1 MNYILYGEETATMR
15 KKVNQIAEKV
25 KLGMDQVSV
34 YDAQESELKYI
45 LEDASS
51 IPFFDEHKVIVVQNA
66 TFLSSKDTTG
76 YDLKQ
81 LISYLKDPL
90 STTTMLFCCP
100 CAKLD
105 QRKKMIKECVQYCK
119 VIECSRI
126 RANDKA
132 EIIRTL
138 TAEKKI
144 SIDEEALRLLI
155 ERMPLD
161 VSIIESEI
169 DKLELYGK
177 HVNLSVIRELTVRA
191 LEDNVFDLADA
202 LLHKDL
208 RRAIRLWNDLDAQQL
223 DPIYLIA
230 TLASQFR
237 FLFQVKTLMNQ
248 GLNKQAI
255 VNELGAHPYR
265 VQMAMSQSQAY
276 SNTSFQKQ
284 LQYLALLD
292 QQIKGG
298 IVDKKR
304 GFELYL
310 LQQAKKE

>member
-1 MNYILYGEETATMR
+1 MNYILFGEEAATMR
-15 KKVNQIAEKV
+15 KKIKQIAEKAN
-25 KLGMDQVSV
+25 LEMDQVSV

-45 LEDASS
+45 LEDAST
-51 IPFFDEHKVIVVQNA
+51 IPFFDEHKAIVVQNA

-76 YDLKQ
+76 YDLRP

-90 STTTMLFCCP
+90 PTTTLLLCCS
-100 CAKLD
+100 CTKLD
-105 QRKKMIKECVQYCK
+105 QRKKLIKECMQYCK

-126 RANDKA
+126 RAHDKA
-132 EIIRTL
+132 EIIR
-138 TAEKKI
+138 ASIIAKKI
-144 SIDEEALRLLI
+144 AIDEDALQLLI
-155 ERMPLD
+155 ARMPLD
-161 VSIIESEI
+161 VSVIENEI

-177 HVNLSVIRELTVRA
+177 RVDISVIRELTVRA

-255 VNELGAHPYR
+255 VNELSAHPYR
-265 VQMAMSQSQAY
+265 VQMAMGQSQAY
-276 SNTSFQKQ
+276 SSASFQKQ
-284 LQYLALLD
+284 LQHLALLD
-292 QQIKGG
+292 QRIKGG
-298 IVDKKR
+298 MVDKKR